1 MSTLGTLLR
10 QRLRR
15 DRLQLILWIIG
26 IGVLAYGSIA
36 AVLDTYGDEAERTQ
50 ILQVATAS
58 RTILVFRGTPNG
70 TDLGAFSFFELFA
83 WLALMGGL
91 MSTFLVTRHTRA
103 EEEQGRAELIAAT
116 PAGRVKPTVA
126 TLVHGV
132 LANLVLGLVVALA
145 LIGAGLDAEGS
156 WVTGAA
162 MASVGIAFVAIGLF
176 CAQLFRTSRGANGAG
191 VAVVVGAY
199 LLRGIGD
206 AAGTPSDDLL
216 HVTPAWPSWLSPI
229 GWGQATGAYV
239 ENDLWPLLLA
249 LGVSAVLVVIVF
261 ALQAVRDQGASL
273 LPGRKGRA
281 SASWALSS
289 SFGLAWRLNLST
301 LIAWAVG
308 AAVAGLTASSLSG
321 LIDQLSGDAPQVVDT
336 LQHALGGGATLE
348 QAFIAMF
355 FSIIGILAA
364 CCAVQVAIRA
374 RQEEAHGTAE
384 QVLATPVPRM
394 RWLLEYWLVGVL
406 VIVVVLAAAWLGG
419 LAGSGASN
427 TPSDLVPLISQAA
440 LAQLPVSLVFLGI
453 TLLVFALLPRWTIGL
468 GWSIVGVAAIIGV
481 FGPLLGAPDW
491 MVDLSPFTHSPVPT
505 GDDIDWSG
513 GFWMIAV
520 GLAAGAL
527 AVVSMRRRELASGA

>member
-15 DRLQLILWIIG
+15 DRLQLALWIVG
-26 IGVLAYGSIA
+26 IGVLAYGSVA
-36 AVLDTYGDEAERTQ
+36 AVIDTYGEEAERTQ

-58 RTILVFRGTPNG
+58 RTILVFRGTPDG
-70 TDLGAFSFFELFA
+70 ADLGAFTFFALFA

-103 EEEQGRAELIAAT
+103 EEEQGRAELVAAT

-132 LANLVLGLVVALA
+132 LADLALGLVVALA
-145 LIGAGLDAEGS
+145 LIGAGLDAAGS

-162 MASVGIAFVAIGLF
+162 MAATGIAFVAIGLF
-176 CAQLFRTSRGANGAG
+176 AAQLFRTSRGANGAG

-206 AAGTPSDDLL
+206 AAGTPSEDLL
-216 HVTPAWPSWLSPI
+216 NVTPAWPSWLSPI
-229 GWGQATGAYV
+229 GWGQATGAFV
-239 ENDLWPLLLA
+239 ENDLTPLLIA
-249 LGVSAVLVVIVF
+249 LGVAAVLVAIVF

-281 SASWALSS
+281 TASRVLSS
-289 SFGLAWRLNLST
+289 SFGLAWRLNAAT
-301 LIAWAVG
+301 LAAWAVG
-308 AAVAGLTASSLSG
+308 AAFAGLTASSLSG
-321 LIDQLSGDAPQVVDT
+321 LVDELAGDAPQVVDT
-336 LQHALGGGATLE
+336 LQQALGGGATLE
-348 QAFIAMF
+348 QAFIATF
-355 FSIIGILAA
+355 FGIIGILAA

-384 QVLATPVPRM
+384 QVLATAVTRV

-406 VIVVVLAAAWLGG
+406 VIAIVLGAAWLGG
-419 LAGSGASN
+419 LAGSGASG
-427 TPSDLVPLISQAA
+427 TPSDLVPLVSQAA

-453 TLLVFALLPRWTIGL
+453 TLLVFAWLPRWTIGL
-468 GWSIVGVAAIIGV
+468 GWTVVGVAAIIGV

-505 GDDIDWSG
+505 GDDVDWSG
-513 GFWMIAV
+513 GFWMIAI
-520 GLAAGAL
+520 GLAAAGL